1 MDGLRPKIREALHV
15 PDPLPAL
22 DSAQHGSSEIDG
34 GVVIE
39 RVSYTTQLGMLVP
52 AIVCRP
58 REPRGRMPALIVVN
72 GHGGDKYSWYAMYA
86 GVAYALIGFVVVTY
100 DPAGEGER
108 NAERKS
114 GTRAHDRVIEPE
126 RLGRW
131 LGGLMM
137 TDVMQTVS
145 YLLTRNDVD
154 PARIA
159 AAGYSMG
166 SFVVALAAAAD
177 SRIGASVMA
186 GGGNLDGT
194 GGYWDRSKPMCQG
207 VPYQAMA
214 FLGDRAASLYAL
226 HRRVLIYNGREDTVV
241 AMQGS
246 KDEFFADLNQRV
258 ITKGGRPIE
267 WAFVDGASHR
277 PWFVTRPVAEWL
289 TGRDLSSEGQT
300 RIAGWAWENGIGL
313 DPLYATYDREG
324 GTLALGR
331 AVTALRREQ
340 LHLFS
345 EAEWQRER
353 ARLIHDAWL
362 EKARRDK

>member
-1 MDGLRPKIREALHV
+1 MDDLRSKIREALFV
-15 PDPLPAL
+15 PEPLPAL
-22 DSAQHGSSEIDG
+22 DTTHHGSSEIDS

-39 RVSYTTQLGMLVP
+39 RVSFTTQLGMRVP
-52 AIVCRP
+52 AIVYRP
-58 REPRGRMPALIVVN
+58 RAANGRLPALIVVN

-86 GVAYALIGFVVVTY
+86 GVAYARIGFVVITY

-145 YLLTRNDVD
+145 YLLSRDDVD

-177 SRIGASVMA
+177 SRIAASVMA
-186 GGGNLDGT
+186 GGGNLDGA

-207 VPYQAMA
+207 MPYQAMA
-214 FLGDRAASLYAL
+214 FLGDRAAALYAL

-246 KDEFFADLNQRV
+246 RDGFFADLNQRV
-258 ITKGGRPIE
+258 IAKGGRAIE

-277 PWFVTRPVAEWL
+277 PWFVTKPVAEWL
-289 TGRDLSSEGQT
+289 AGRDLSSEGQT
-300 RIAGWAWENGIGL
+300 RIAGWAWEHGVEL

-340 LHLFS
+340 LHVYNGSDWRRERERLIH
-345 EAEWQRER
+345 EAWLER
-353 ARLIHDAWL
+353 AR
-362 EKARRDK
+362 KG

>member
-1 MDGLRPKIREALHV
+1 MDDLRLKIRDALHV
-15 PDPLPAL
+15 PEPLPAL
-22 DSAQHGSSEIDG
+22 DISQHGSSEIDSS
-34 GVVIE
+34 VVIE
-39 RVSYTTQLGMLVP
+39 RVSYTTQLGMRVP
-52 AIVCRP
+52 AIVYRP
-58 REPRGRMPALIVVN
+58 RVGKGRMPALIVVN
-72 GHGGDKYSWYAMYA
+72 GHGGDKFSWYAMYA
-86 GVAYALIGFVVVTY
+86 GVAYARIGFVVVTY

-137 TDVMQTVS
+137 TDVMQAVS
-145 YLLTRNDVD
+145 YLLSRGDVD
-154 PARIA
+154 PARVA

-186 GGGNLDGT
+186 GGGNLDGV
-194 GGYWDRSKPMCQG
+194 GGYWDRSKAMCQG
-207 VPYQAMA
+207 VPYQAMS
-214 FLGDRAASLYAL
+214 FLGDRAAALYAL
-226 HRRVLIYNGREDTVV
+226 HRRALIYNGREDTVV

-258 ITKGGRPIE
+258 IAKGGRAIE
-267 WAFVDGASHR
+267 WVFVDGASHR

-289 TGRDLSSEGQT
+289 AGRDLSSEGQT
-300 RIAGWAWENGIGL
+300 RIAGWAWEHGVTL

-331 AVTALRREQ
+331 AVSALRREE
-340 LHLFS
+340 LNVFS
-345 EAEWQRER
+345 DTDWQRER
-353 ARLIHDAWL
+353 GRLIHEAWL
-362 EKARRDK
+362 ERARKG